1 MMETNNNIETLAK
14 RVSEG
19 IATEQEI
26 GVVLKQL
33 QISLATSMLQ
43 ELQEYN
49 KSLDALKEIRMR
61 LIDRL
66 ETIIITDI
74 DLMDIDTVTNLL
86 KETSNMQMDNLDF
99 QRKLIQGKSIFDF
112 STLSDEEKQVVQLMN
127 SFTSLEEKQKFLQLV
142 KDKLGVE

>member
-1 MMETNNNIETLAK
+1 METNNNIETLAK

-86 KETSNMQMDNLDF
+86 KETSNIQMDNLDF

-112 STLSDEEKQVVQLMN
+112 NTLSDEEKQVVQLMN
-127 SFTSLEEKQKFLQLV
+127 SFASLEEKQKFLQLV
-142 KDKLGVE
+142 KEKLGVE

>member
-1 MMETNNNIETLAK
+1 METNNNIETLAK

-74 DLMDIDTVTNLL
+74 DLMDVDTVTNLL
-86 KETSNMQMDNLDF
+86 KETSDMQMDNLDF

-112 STLSDEEKQVVQLMN
+112 NTLSDEEKQVVQLMN

-142 KDKLGVE
+142 QEQLGVE

>member
-1 MMETNNNIETLAK
+1 MKTNNNIETLAK

-19 IATEQEI
+19 IATEQEM

-43 ELQEYN
+43 ELQHYN

-74 DLMDIDTVTNLL
+74 DLMDVDTVTNLL
-86 KETSNMQMDNLDF
+86 KETSDMQMDNLDF

-142 KDKLGVE
+142 QEKLGVE

>member
-1 MMETNNNIETLAK
+1 METNNNIETLAK

-49 KSLDALKEIRMR
+49 KSLDALKDIRMR

-74 DLMDIDTVTNLL
+74 DLMDVDTVTNLL
-86 KETSNMQMDNLDF
+86 KETSKIQMENLDF
-99 QRKLIQGKSIFDF
+99 QRRLIQGKSIFDF
-112 STLSDEEKQVVQLMN
+112 NTLSDEEKQVVQLMN
-127 SFTSLEEKQKFLQLV
+127 SFASLEEKQQFLQLV
-142 KDKLGVE
+142 QEKLGVE

>member
-1 MMETNNNIETLAK
+1 METNNNIETLAK

-142 KDKLGVE
+142 QEKLGGE

>member
-1 MMETNNNIETLAK
+1 METNNNIETLAK

-61 LIDRL
+61 LVDRL

-74 DLMDIDTVTNLL
+74 DLMDVDTVTNLL
-86 KETSNMQMDNLDF
+86 KETSKIQMDNLDF
-99 QRKLIQGKSIFDF
+99 QRRLIQGKSIFDF
-112 STLSDEEKQVVQLMN
+112 NTLSDEEKQVVQLMN
-127 SFTSLEEKQKFLQLV
+127 SFSSLEEKQKFLKLV
-142 KDKLGVE
+142 QEKLGVE

>member
-1 MMETNNNIETLAK
+1 MKTNNNIETLAK

-26 GVVLKQL
+26 GVALKQL

-43 ELQEYN
+43 ELQDYN

-74 DLMDIDTVTNLL
+74 DLMDVDTVTNLL
-86 KETSNMQMDNLDF
+86 KETSDMQMNNLDF

-142 KDKLGVE
+142 QEKLGVA

>member
-1 MMETNNNIETLAK
+1 METNNNIETLAK

-74 DLMDIDTVTNLL
+74 DLMDVDTVTNLL
-86 KETSNMQMDNLDF
+86 KETSDMQMDNLDF

-112 STLSDEEKQVVQLMN
+112 NTLSDEEKQVVQLMN
-127 SFTSLEEKQKFLQLV
+127 SFSSLEEKQKFLQLV
-142 KDKLGVE
+142 QEKLGVE

>member
-1 MMETNNNIETLAK
+1 METNNNIETLAK

-74 DLMDIDTVTNLL
+74 DLMDVDTVTNLL

-142 KDKLGVE
+142 QEKLGVE

>member
-1 MMETNNNIETLAK
+1 METNNNIETLAK

-74 DLMDIDTVTNLL
+74 DLMDVDTVTNLL
-86 KETSNMQMDNLDF
+86 KETSDMQMDNLDF

-112 STLSDEEKQVVQLMN
+112 NTLSDEEKQVVQLMN
-127 SFTSLEEKQKFLQLV
+127 SFSSLEEKQKFLQLV
-142 KDKLGVE
+142 QEQLGVE

>member
-1 MMETNNNIETLAK
+1 METNNNIETLAK

-74 DLMDIDTVTNLL
+74 DLMDVDTVTNLL

-112 STLSDEEKQVVQLMN
+112 NTLSDEEKQVVQLMN
-127 SFTSLEEKQKFLQLV
+127 SFASLEEKQKFLQLV
-142 KDKLGVE
+142 QEQLGVE